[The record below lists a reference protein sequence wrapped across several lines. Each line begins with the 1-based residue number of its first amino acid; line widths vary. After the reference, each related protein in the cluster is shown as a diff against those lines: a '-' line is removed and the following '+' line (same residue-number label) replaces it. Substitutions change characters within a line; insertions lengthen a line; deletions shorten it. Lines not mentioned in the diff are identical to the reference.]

1 VSWEDVGFIKSS
13 KYRIQIMKLL
23 ESNTMTPT
31 EISTHLKTHF
41 SQVTKNLLEL
51 EKRDLVK
58 CLTPSLRKGRLYGI
72 TEKGK
77 KVVKR

>member
-1 VSWEDVGFIKSS
+1 
-13 KYRIQIMKLL
+13 MKLL

-31 EISTHLKTHF
+31 EISSELKTHF

-72 TEKGK
+72 TEKGRKAIK
-77 KVVKR
+77 K